1 MHLEEGSSTVQKMGQ
16 NNNQWDRF
24 EDELQQVWAKFGM
37 RHDKQF
43 GVGLMK
49 SDAEEKKRLWW
60 IYEVKTPE
68 ILDDS
73 INKGKPKVNP
83 HRVLVKED

>member
-1 MHLEEGSSTVQKMGQ
+1 
-16 NNNQWDRF
+16 
-24 EDELQQVWAKFGM
+24 M

-43 GVGLMK
+43 GVGMMK
-49 SDAEEKKRLWW
+49 SDAEEKKWLRW

-68 ILDDS
+68 IFDDS

-83 HRVLVKED
+83 HWVLIKEDQKNWLKKRN